1 MTFSFIFIGSTHGFI
16 NDFIKQK
23 EVINS
28 VNPEFVLCEDLE
40 DISLDSKEKF
50 QELLKKGR
58 ISDMTSFDELKELI
72 RLCHDKNIKLIGIDM
87 HNFGFDN
94 ILQEKIKKQEELS
107 KEEEKKIKEILK
119 IREQIHLKKILEF
132 KTKTNKSLV
141 IILGSWH
148 LRENSS
154 LRNSLN
160 NYKIFFPC
168 DEKGNLLIEPPQNKK
183 INYCEIIKNDK

>member
-16 NDFIKQK
+16 DDFIKQE

-40 DISLDSKEKF
+40 DISLDSKKKFEDTLKEK
-50 QELLKKGR
+50 K
-58 ISDMTSFDELKELI
+58 ISNMTSFDEVNKLI
-72 RLCHDKNIKLIGIDM
+72 RLSYNKNIKLIGIDL
-87 HNFGFDN
+87 HNFGFDE
-94 ILQEKIKKQEELS
+94 ILQDKIKKQEKLS
-107 KEEEKKIKEILK
+107 AEEEKKAEEILNL
-119 IREQIHLKKILEF
+119 RDQVHLKKILEF
-132 KTKTNKSLV
+132 KKKTNKPIV

-148 LRENSS
+148 LRENSV

-168 DEKGNLLIEPPQNKK
+168 DKKGNLLIEPPENKE
-183 INYCEIIKNDK
+183 IIYCEVIKND